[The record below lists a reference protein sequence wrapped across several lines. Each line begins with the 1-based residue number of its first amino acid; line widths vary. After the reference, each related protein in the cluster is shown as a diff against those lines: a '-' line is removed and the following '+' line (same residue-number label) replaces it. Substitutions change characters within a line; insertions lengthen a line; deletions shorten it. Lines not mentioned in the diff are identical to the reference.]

1 MDDNAV
7 EICIQNDVDSE
18 EITKSSLEPANIE
31 AIVGDTGGLD
41 GDNKIAE
48 EEDVIMKD
56 ASDNDLERAR
66 SLKGGKSNLA
76 VLKSKLDSSASGM
89 KDMTSDAKDTD
100 DGSLNAT
107 IPSSAVPLHVSNF
120 SSVGDADKGVARQ
133 DGTKN
138 LTSELVDPGALS
150 NDTDVEMHENEM
162 IAESS
167 AEIKLLNRISVNSK
181 NLDMLKSAL
190 THDSGQQKES
200 IQNGS
205 NQPLPENQQLNH
217 NAPQLA
223 APIGPGTTNLAN
235 KAGSYV
241 VKPVSSVQTSSQN
254 APLKIS
260 LPGPIAGGISPDSL
274 SPFVR
279 TPNLGS
285 VSTGDSQS
293 NSAGKGRRGPRS
305 QLEEMYAPFIMPE
318 EQSVDDARQR
328 LKTAIEQTRI
338 LRESFTERL
347 YDKYRVVLRSV
358 PKSSDAALAAI
369 ESNPRAVYQ
378 QLQQRMSA
386 VQHEKDMEKKISQQ
400 INAELSAA
408 KNIDEAALILGGL
421 TGVENAEQLS
431 WCGAGLNLVILPEDE
446 ISDAELLARG
456 IKERAPIDPETGG
469 RHKDLSAAAA
479 VAASAMLDRVRKGAE
494 IRRNRM
500 QKPHTGTLGNDF
512 FNLQATATLLQ
523 KHSQQLPSFAPQSR
537 KVSRVDTQS
546 ASSKAS
552 KSKGSS
558 SLTSFLSMSP
568 DVEGLRPN
576 GKPSAVAFALI
587 NDGLKKVSSQNGK
600 AVAFQHHIRH
610 PFPQSK
616 GARSMSMSYGHM
628 MGAQMQPF
636 ALPNIAVADE
646 RRKKLS
652 LFLNNGAKQSDPMSS
667 ETFAVKKILDSLSVD
682 IVKGQPES
690 LGGSGR
696 RRRFGLKRKA
706 NEIGV
711 LLSSRIRKRKIVDH
725 TASPKMAFQRTATN
739 DEIDPLLVVSVMQ
752 ELGLVQKSLG
762 SSNDENGIDDCITID
777 RILKTEISPAGS
789 KATPENRM
797 PVADQPVGIVKTT
810 VLNEILDPRPIQPV
824 ALLEPQAIPPA
835 IMPEQT
841 KEGELIVSDVVEQPK
856 TANVETANA
865 AILPVPPTPAIANS
879 EVKDTRANENAAYV
893 PSLRGGGGEEE
904 EVTKSVPETKDTNS
918 GGGSSHVNS
927 LPQDQAALMAQQHQA
942 YAMMTAGMM
951 ADQVPPGLY
960 QQANHQNG
968 LTAAMN
974 IGALQSQGIQQH
986 INAQEQFRRHS
997 LQALGSAQM
1006 QNQMQLQQAA
1016 LQSGQFIH
1024 TGGNDLGDYFNPMH
1038 QVIPQAYG
1046 PTSSAEWANL
1056 ASQQSMLQGLPHGA
1070 IDPSSLGL
1078 SHQQAAMLIRDRNV
1092 ILAREQQLQA
1102 QVAAAAQ
1109 QNAAARMA
1117 MSQAN
1122 FRVNHSN
1129 QYGNQPSRNSLMRS
1143 QSVPPHTNNSLGND
1157 IVPREIERKTIK
1169 PAELVIDPTEISKL
1183 RPSSAPPRS
1192 PTTEIKDILLP
1203 EKVHEK
1209 KGMVKGNSTNTNKTQ
1224 NSEKFVV
1231 EKELPTKPQQ
1241 EICPSNGHEAALSNV
1256 KNSEDKVLLPSK
1268 SSEVAKSTCKT
1279 TSKPAS
1285 TEFAKSVPRN
1295 GGSTAQ
1301 VPAVPTKS
1309 SASKPLVDV
1318 NRVGKSMGMNMVK
1331 PACPSSVSEK
1341 NAQEIL
1347 KGRFHQAVEN
1357 ATKEDLARSS
1367 SDEKKKA
1374 VTLTSSGLCEYLL
1387 KVASAVPIS
1396 KTLISNEFKMR
1407 LNTIRFQ
1414 ALINSLAVKARPG
1427 ASPFAVINA
1436 TVTVWLWSRYQE
1448 IFKAAFAK
1456 NGRIDVDPECIW
1468 LIKAAVE
1475 KATGEKIAKGL
1486 KAILSTASS
1495 QISSIETANNIRMK
1509 IAKLVSVGMSTG
1521 IRINGT
1527 VNAVL
1532 PNLDTLV
1539 DHLDLLRM
1547 KALRHRCQ
1555 ERVLV
1560 ASLISK
1566 RTRMSEAFSNA
1577 YTSSM
1582 IRAGAALGYDD
1593 LGEIVQDESTKS
1605 SSQMPFD
1612 ILSDATGAWEDP
1624 CRSLGGYGT
1633 ELDSDE
1639 LLKRAHARAMIQRSL
1654 KRLQDRHGIK
1664 GGTASAGPYSDSQ
1677 DPAVHGSSSSPA
1689 HRPSPRGGS
1698 KRKASFSGG
1707 DNLKSMSSSA
1717 TTALFNP
1724 SHFST
1729 PFIWDADDMDNLPY
1743 GRHDTISTGRL
1754 RSPSG
1759 GGRHLS
1765 EGGESSLTKQML
1777 SEDGVELVQ
1786 IPVVQSTRAIDWTE
1800 VAQHFEDVKPVEK
1813 PSSSSRGNDHDD
1825 HNVAVPLGSTIYA
1838 PFCREI
1844 DPENLPSD
1852 DDSEG
1857 CEENMD
1863 EEYIIGEHQKVLNT
1877 IKEKFDTMMR
1887 IRQEYQ
1893 DRSRRTS
1900 FGR

>member
-1 MDDNAV
+1 MDGNAV
-7 EICIQNDVDSE
+7 ENCVQNGVDSE
-18 EITKSSLEPANIE
+18 EITKSPLEPASIE
-31 AIVGDTGGLD
+31 AIVGDTGDLD

-48 EEDVIMKD
+48 ETDVIMKD
-56 ASDNDLERAR
+56 ASDSDLVTAR
-66 SLKGGKSNLA
+66 SLKGGKSNLV
-76 VLKSKLDSSASGM
+76 VLKRKLSSSASGK
-89 KDMTSDAKDTD
+89 KDMISDAKDTD

-107 IPSSAVPLHVSNF
+107 IPSSALTLHVSTL
-120 SSVGDADKGVARQ
+120 SSVGDTGKEVALE
-133 DGTKN
+133 DGSKN
-138 LTSELVDPGALS
+138 SILELVDPGALS
-150 NDTDVEMHENEM
+150 KNDTDVEMHEM
-162 IAESS
+162 IAET
-167 AEIKLLNRISVNSK
+167 AEIKLLNQISGKSK
-181 NLDMLKSAL
+181 DLDQLESVL
-190 THDSGQQKES
+190 IHDSEQKKAS

-205 NQPLPENQQLNH
+205 NQPLPENQQMNH
-217 NAPQLA
+217 NAPQQV

-235 KAGSYV
+235 NVGSNI
-241 VKPVSSVQTSSQN
+241 VKPVLAVQTSLQN
-254 APLKIS
+254 VPLKIS
-260 LPGPIAGGISPDSL
+260 LPVSFAGGTSPDSL

-279 TPNLGS
+279 TPNVAG

-293 NSAGKGRRGPRS
+293 NSAGKVRRGPRS

-318 EQSVDDARQR
+318 EQSVEEARQR
-328 LKTAIEQTRI
+328 LKTAIEQTRL

-358 PKSSDAALAAI
+358 PKSSDAVLAAI
-369 ESNPRAVYQ
+369 ESSPRAVYQ

-400 INAELSAA
+400 INAELAAA

-494 IRRNRM
+494 IRRNRV

-546 ASSKAS
+546 AASKTS

-558 SLTSFLSMSP
+558 SLPSFLSMSP

-587 NDGLKKVSSQNGK
+587 NDGLKNVSFQTGK
-600 AVAFQHHIRH
+600 AVAFQHIRH

-616 GARSMSMSYGHM
+616 GARSMSYGHI
-628 MGAQMQPF
+628 MGAQMLPF
-636 ALPNIAVADE
+636 ALPNIAVAVE

-652 LFLNNGAKQSDPMSS
+652 AFLNDGAKHNDPMSS

-690 LGGSGR
+690 QGGSGR
-696 RRRFGLKRKA
+696 RRRLGLKRKA
-706 NEIGV
+706 TEIGV
-711 LLSSRIRKRKIVDH
+711 LLSSRIRKRKVVDH
-725 TASPKMAFQRTATN
+725 TASPQMAFQRTATN
-739 DEIDPLLVVSVMQ
+739 HDIDPLLVVSVMQ

-762 SSNDENGIDDCITID
+762 SSNDDDGIDDCITID
-777 RILKTEISPAGS
+777 RILKTEISPTGC
-789 KATPENRM
+789 KATPENRI
-797 PVADQPVGIVKTT
+797 PVDDQPVGIVKTT
-810 VLNEILDPRPIQPV
+810 ILNEILDPRPSQPV
-824 ALLEPQAIPPA
+824 PVAPLKPQANPPG
-835 IMPEQT
+835 IMLERT
-841 KEGELIVSDVVEQPK
+841 KESELTVSDVVKKPK
-856 TANVETANA
+856 AANVETTNA
-865 AILPVPPTPAIANS
+865 VILPVPPTPAIENS
-879 EVKDTRANENAAYV
+879 EAKDTRANDNAAYV

-904 EVTKSVPETKDTNS
+904 EAVAKSMPETKDTNS
-918 GGGSSHVNS
+918 GGGSSHINS
-927 LPQDQAALMAQQHQA
+927 LPQEQSALMAQQQQA

-968 LTAAMN
+968 LAAAMN
-974 IGALQSQGIQQH
+974 IGALQNQGIQQH
-986 INAQEQFRRHS
+986 INAHEQFRRHS
-997 LQALGSAQM
+997 IQALGSAQM

-1016 LQSGQFIH
+1016 LQSGQFLH
-1024 TGGNDLGDYFNPMH
+1024 NGGNDLGDYFNPMH
-1038 QVIPQAYG
+1038 QIIPQAYG

-1070 IDPSSLGL
+1070 IDPPSLGL

-1092 ILAREQQLQA
+1092 ILAREQQQLQA
-1102 QVAAAAQ
+1102 QVASAQ

-1117 MSQAN
+1117 ISQAN

-1129 QYGNQPSRNSLMRS
+1129 QYGNQPSHNSLMRS
-1143 QSVPPHTNNSLGND
+1143 QSVPPHATKSLGND
-1157 IVPREIERKTIK
+1157 IVSRENVRKMIK
-1169 PAELVIDPTEISKL
+1169 PAELVIDPIDISKL

-1192 PTTEIKDILLP
+1192 PTIEINDISLP
-1203 EKVHEK
+1203 VKVNEK
-1209 KGMVKGNSTNTNKTQ
+1209 KRMHEGDSTNTNKTQ
-1224 NSEKFVV
+1224 KSVKAVV
-1231 EKELPTKPQQ
+1231 EKELPMKPKQD
-1241 EICPSNGHEAALSNV
+1241 ICPSTGDEADISNV
-1256 KNSEDKVLLPSK
+1256 KNSKEKILLPSK
-1268 SSEVAKSTCKT
+1268 SSETAKSTSKN
-1279 TSKPAS
+1279 SLKPAS

-1301 VPAVPTKS
+1301 PPAVPTKP
-1309 SASKPLVDV
+1309 SAPKPLVDA
-1318 NRVGKSMGMNMVK
+1318 NRVSNSMGMKMVN

-1347 KGRFHQAVEN
+1347 KGCFHQAVEN
-1357 ATKEDLARSS
+1357 AMKEDLAKGS

-1374 VTLTSSGLCEYLL
+1374 AILTTSALCGYLL

-1396 KTLISNEFKMR
+1396 KTLISNELKMR

-1427 ASPFAVINA
+1427 ASPSDVINA
-1436 TVTVWLWSRYQE
+1436 TVTIWLWSRYQE
-1448 IFKAAFAK
+1448 TFKAAFAK

-1468 LIKAAVE
+1468 LTKAAVE

-1486 KAILSTASS
+1486 KTILSTSS
-1495 QISSIETANNIRMK
+1495 AQISSIETANNIRMK

-1527 VNAVL
+1527 VNAAL
-1532 PNLDTLV
+1532 PNLDPLV

-1547 KALRHRCQ
+1547 KALRYRCQ

-1664 GGTASAGPYSDSQ
+1664 GGTASAGSYSDSY
-1677 DPAVHGSSSSPA
+1677 DPTLHGSSTSPA
-1689 HRPSPRGGS
+1689 HRPSPRGGI
-1698 KRKASFSGG
+1698 KRKTSFSGG

-1729 PFIWDADDMDNLPY
+1729 PYIWDGDDLDNMPY
-1743 GRHDTISTGRL
+1743 GRHDGISIRRL

-1759 GGRHLS
+1759 VGRHLS
-1765 EGGESSLTKQML
+1765 EGGEQSFTKQFL
-1777 SEDGVELVQ
+1777 SEDGVELVR
-1786 IPVVQSTRAIDWTE
+1786 IPAVQSTRAIDWTE
-1800 VAQHFEDVKPVEK
+1800 VAQHFEDVKPMEK
-1813 PSSSSRGNDHDD
+1813 PSSSSRANDHND

-1863 EEYIIGEHQKVLNT
+1863 EKYILDEHQKVLNT

-1893 DRSRRTS
+1893 DKSRRTS